1 MTTMEGFFKRLSLD
15 PELNPKRV
23 KRQEQPGTEMTN
35 RKDALKILMGGRLG
49 KKAKTGSD
57 ADADADADRAAAA
70 AMEASFQPAQMP
82 SLSQNSRM
90 VQAVEAALRDV
101 PVALWVGKEVE
112 AWTSAAL
119 AKGIE
124 CRANAVERAMDGIM
138 HVFGASEHLDFA
150 WSDKLAL
157 SIPWGLQAIFHEL
170 LTEKHGVASP
180 KVDVAAL
187 NYGKERNWDDLD
199 QQVLFHAMKQR
210 YRECMDDI
218 RHELLKASQQ
228 QQSGG
233 AIASLGAAA
242 GAGAPNQPSQAGCAS
257 DRHRRSSASL
267 ATSST
272 PSGTVPNGTTPPG
285 TGPTPLTRPN
295 MVVDVVEE
303 LKFLENMD
311 DDSGDSEW

>member
-1 MTTMEGFFKRLSLD
+1 
-15 PELNPKRV
+15 
-23 KRQEQPGTEMTN
+23 
-35 RKDALKILMGGRLG
+35 
-49 KKAKTGSD
+49 
-57 ADADADADRAAAA
+57 
-70 AMEASFQPAQMP
+70 
-82 SLSQNSRM
+82 
-90 VQAVEAALRDV
+90 
-101 PVALWVGKEVE
+101 
-112 AWTSAAL
+112 
-119 AKGIE
+119 
-124 CRANAVERAMDGIM
+124 MDGIM
-138 HVFGASEHLDFA
+138 HVFGASERLDFA

-170 LTEKHGVASP
+170 LTEKHGVDSP

-199 QQVLFHAMKQR
+199 QQVLFHAVKQR
-210 YRECMDDI
+210 YHECMDDI
-218 RHELLKASQQ
+218 RHGLLKASQQ

-242 GAGAPNQPSQAGCAS
+242 GVGAGAGAGVGEPNQPSQAGCAS

-295 MVVDVVEE
+295 RVVDVVEE
-303 LKFLENMD
+303 LKFLENYM
-311 DDSGDSEW
+311 DDSGDSDW